1 MHGLVAILCSG
12 QGGQHPAMFDLV
24 GDCPEAE
31 PIFAAA
37 AGLLGQDPRRFVR
50 EAAAADLFADLSGQ
64 ILCCTQALAA
74 WAALGTVR
82 PGRAVIAGYSV
93 GELAAW
99 GCAGALDASAVLRL
113 AQRRA
118 ALMDAAAP
126 TDSGLAAVV
135 GLRRPMLEPILAR
148 HAVSIAIV
156 DAVDSFV
163 LGGTC
168 SELAVACHEAAARG
182 ARRIVSLRVAV
193 PSHTPLL
200 SEATEQFRAV
210 LREASPRLPRPGYR
224 LLSGIDGETIYDM
237 ESGIDKLAAQIS
249 TTIDWAA
256 CLQSCRSA
264 GAAAALELGPGTA
277 LSRMASALF
286 PEGRARAV
294 EEFRTLA
301 GLRTWLQRSM
311 DSSLYPTPHDLAGD

>member
-1 MHGLVAILCSG
+1 MVMAGLVAILCSG
-12 QGGQHPAMFDLV
+12 QGGQHAAMFDV
-24 GDCPEAE
+24 VVNCPEAE

-37 AGLLGQDPRRFVR
+37 AGVLGQDPRHFVR
-50 EAAAADLFADLSGQ
+50 EAAPADLFSDLSGQ

-82 PGRAVIAGYSV
+82 PAHAVIAGYSI

-99 GCAGALDASAVLRL
+99 GCAGALDGPGTLRL

-118 ALMDAAAP
+118 VLMDAAAP
-126 TDSGLAAVV
+126 SDSGLAAIV
-135 GLRRPMLEPILAR
+135 GLRRPALEPILVR

-156 DAVDSFV
+156 DDVDSFV
-163 LGGTC
+163 VGGRRTGL
-168 SELAVACHEAAARG
+168 EAACQEAAARG
-182 ARRIVSLRVAV
+182 ARRTISLKVAL

-200 SEATEQFRAV
+200 GEATEQFRIV
-210 LREASPRLPRPGYR
+210 LREASPRLPRAGDR
-224 LLSGIDGETIYDM
+224 LLSGIDGDTIHDIET
-237 ESGIDKLAAQIS
+237 GIDKLARQIS

-256 CLQSCRSA
+256 CLESCRSA

-277 LSRMASALF
+277 LSHMASALF
-286 PEGRARAV
+286 PDGRARAV

-301 GLRTWLQRSM
+301 GLRTWLQRAM
-311 DSSLYPTPHDLAGD
+311 G